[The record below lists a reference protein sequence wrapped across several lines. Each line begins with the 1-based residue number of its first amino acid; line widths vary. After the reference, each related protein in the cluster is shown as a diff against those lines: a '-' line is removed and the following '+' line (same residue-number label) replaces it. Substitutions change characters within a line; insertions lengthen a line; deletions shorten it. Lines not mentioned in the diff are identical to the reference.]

1 MSGFKLDYTAAE
13 INARL
18 AKAGEVGCY
27 NILDNSDFRNPV
39 NQRGDPS
46 YSGTKYSIDRWKNN
60 SGYAV
65 LTVNDDCVNLKS
77 SNGNAV
83 YWQQFIEPK
92 VINSGSTYTVA
103 CTLKDGSVHCIDG
116 IASTSMTEAIRY
128 IYVNDVNLGTIRFK
142 YDSYYS
148 CYMVMFSTSL
158 TSGIDIVNASL
169 YEGKF
174 TSENLP
180 KYRPK
185 GFGVELAECMRYYQ
199 KIRVLAGSTASAAQ
213 RQFISLPVEMRDIPT
228 VSHEVVDGAAPSSLS
243 ARDNKTIDITAASSN
258 HSHVWVMMTADL
270 N

>member
-1 MSGFKLDYTAAE
+1 MSGFKLDYTASE

-18 AKAGEVGCY
+18 AQAGKAVCY

-46 YSGTKYSIDRWKNN
+46 YSGAKYTIDRWESN
-60 SGYAV
+60 SGYGV
-65 LTVNDDCVNLKS
+65 VTVNSGYINFKS

-83 YWQQFIEPK
+83 YMQQFIESK
-92 VINSGSTYTVA
+92 VIKSGSPYTVA

-128 IYVNDVNLGTIRFK
+128 IYVNNANVGTIRFK
-142 YDSYYS
+142 YDSGNS
-148 CYMVMFSTSL
+148 CYLVMFSTSL

-169 YEGKF
+169 YEGAF
-174 TSENLP
+174 TSETLP
-180 KYRPK
+180 YYNPK

-213 RQFISLPVEMRDIPT
+213 RQFISLPVEMRATPT
-228 VSHEVVDGAAPSSLS
+228 VSHEVVDGAAPSALS

-270 N
+270 